1 MSQPSQI
8 ASLLRPRSIAVV
20 GASAIGGKLAGEI
33 VPILQST
40 GFSGRIYPVN
50 PRYEEV
56 AGYPCYPSV
65 SAIPEEVEHCIVV
78 VAKQRVAAV
87 LAECRDKGVTSASI
101 FSSGYAEVG
110 SDGISEQQKLVEAAG
125 DMVFV
130 GPNCMGCANLV
141 NRVVTAPSAVI
152 THDSTPG
159 DVALLTQSGG
169 LGYGSFA
176 WFGQTT
182 GVKFSHIVN
191 TGNSAGVNFT
201 DLVAYFN
208 DESAT
213 RAILVVAESERVV
226 GEVIEAVRRFGLVKP
241 IVMMKLGRGETGTRM
256 ALSHTGSLAGDYR
269 MLRDVAE
276 QHGVVCV
283 EDIDDA
289 LTACDLLR
297 SGIDAS
303 NAEGIAAISISGGN
317 ITLFAD
323 HVDQAGLRFAELREE
338 TEARLAT
345 VLPDYISVHNPI
357 DITSLGYEDPAL
369 HTRVFDIVLTDPAAR
384 LLVPIITT
392 VEDYTPVCE
401 QLAALKQR
409 TGAALVTLWTG
420 GSYDDRALAMLRA
433 ADIPVARTAGGL
445 TRSLAAIGRAGV
457 GLQREAPRMTNGPT
471 RSLPGQGALLESEA
485 MAFLGEAGLPVPP
498 GRHGPRSDV
507 ARLCVE
513 VGYPVVIKSDASVT
527 HLSDQGGVILD
538 VRDAADL
545 ARRAPQIDR
554 LGDRLVVSRFLP
566 GDELVLSTFRH
577 PLMGPV
583 MMVGSG
589 GRLVELLKDVAFIA
603 LPAGREDMA
612 RALGRT
618 AIGDALRRGFRG
630 ATGFGPAVDFMERLS
645 DITLST
651 EGLAQIEL
659 NPVTVG
665 HHGAAAVDAAV
676 MRQEA

>member
-1 MSQPSQI
+1 MSQSPQI
-8 ASLLRPRSIAVV
+8 ASLLRPRSIAIV
-20 GASAIGGKLAGEI
+20 GASAIAGKLAGEI
-33 VPILQST
+33 VPILEST
-40 GFSGRIYPVN
+40 GFTGRIYPVN

-56 AGYPCYPSV
+56 GGHRCYPSV
-65 SAIPEEVEHCIVV
+65 SAIPDTVEHCIVV

-87 LAECRDKGVTSASI
+87 LEECRAKGVRSASI

-110 SDGISEQQKLVEAAG
+110 SEGISEQERLAESAG

-141 NRVVTAPSAVI
+141 DRVVTAPSAVI

-176 WFGQTT
+176 WFGQVS

-208 DESAT
+208 EEDAT

-269 MLRDVAE
+269 LLRDVAE
-276 QHGVVCV
+276 QHGIVCV

-297 SGIDAS
+297 SGIDAK

-323 HVDQAGLRFAELREE
+323 HVDQAGLRFAELTVE

-357 DITSLGYEDPAL
+357 DITSLGYEDPSL

-392 VEDYTPVCE
+392 IEDYTSVCE

-409 TGAALVTLWTG
+409 TGAPLVTLWTG
-420 GSYDDRALAMLRA
+420 GSYDPRSLGILREA
-433 ADIPVARTAGGL
+433 GIPVIRTAGSL

-457 GLQREAPRMTNGPT
+457 GLVRQAPKMTNGPA

-485 MAFLGEAGLPVPP
+485 MAFLGEAGLPVPA
-498 GRHGPRSDV
+498 GRSGHRADV
-507 ARLCVE
+507 ARLCAE
-513 VGYPVVIKSDASVT
+513 VGYPVVIKSDAAET
-527 HLSDQGGVILD
+527 HLSDAGGVILD
-538 VRDAADL
+538 VRDAEDL
-545 ARRAPQIDR
+545 SRRAAQIDR
-554 LGDRLVVSRFLP
+554 LGERLVVSRFLP
-566 GDELVLSTFRH
+566 GDELVLSTFHH

-603 LPAGREDMA
+603 LPAGRDDMA

-618 AIGDALRRGFRG
+618 TIGAALRRSFRG
-630 ATGFGPAVDFMERLS
+630 ATGFDPAVDLMERLS

-651 EGLAQIEL
+651 AGLAQIEL

-665 HHGAAAVDAAV
+665 AHGAVAVDAAV
-676 MRQEA
+676 MRMHA